1 MARHFARSRAW
12 RAGVA
17 VAAATIGATALAG
30 CGGSSSN
37 SSAGGSSELT
47 NETWLVPQDWG
58 SLDPTAVAATNTGA
72 ILLVM
77 EPLLLA
83 NADGT
88 FSSNLATLSTPNAD
102 TYDLKLRSGA
112 TFSDGNPVTINDVA
126 YSYQIHA

>member
-77 EPLLLA
+77 EPLILA

-88 FSSNLATLSTPNAD
+88 FSRP
-102 TYDLKLRSGA
+102 TYSASAGIRCSPGA
-112 TFSDGNPVTINDVA
+112 VDDVCNGN
-126 YSYQIHA
+126 